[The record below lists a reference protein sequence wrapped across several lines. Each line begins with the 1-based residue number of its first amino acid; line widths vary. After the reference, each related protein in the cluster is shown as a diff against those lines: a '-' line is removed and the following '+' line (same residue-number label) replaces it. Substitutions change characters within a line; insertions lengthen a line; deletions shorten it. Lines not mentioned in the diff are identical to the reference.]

1 MMLSLNSNSSTNWIT
16 SFDLGKY
23 NEFSDSF
30 EVDDRIYISI
40 KGTFDQFW
48 VFKLFFNNGN
58 IDTYKWY
65 KHLTAINSKNMHYN
79 VVISYKIICFTLY
92 MLLYFKITKL
102 NIYWILH
109 WSIKYIIGVLLMRLK
124 L

>member
-65 KHLTAINSKNMHYN
+65 KHRTAINSKDMHYN
-79 VVISYKIICFTLY
+79 VVISYKITCFYFLY
-92 MLLYFKITKL
+92 AIILLK
-102 NIYWILH
+102 
-109 WSIKYIIGVLLMRLK
+109 
-124 L
+124 

>member
-48 VFKLFFNNGN
+48 VFKLFFNIEIG
-58 IDTYKWY
+58 
-65 KHLTAINSKNMHYN
+65 
-79 VVISYKIICFTLY
+79 
-92 MLLYFKITKL
+92 
-102 NIYWILH
+102 IL
-109 WSIKYIIGVLLMRLK
+109 IF
-124 L
+124 